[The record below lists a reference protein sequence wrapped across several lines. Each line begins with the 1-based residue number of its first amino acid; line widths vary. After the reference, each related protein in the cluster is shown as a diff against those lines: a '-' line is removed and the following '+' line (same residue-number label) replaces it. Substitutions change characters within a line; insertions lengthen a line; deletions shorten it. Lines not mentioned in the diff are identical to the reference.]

1 MHKIANPSLLTPAE
15 VARRLRQDRATI
27 YRKIRAGVLPAVRL
41 NDGRGALRMPADEL
55 AAWLYADP
63 KETDK

>member
-1 MHKIANPSLLTPAE
+1 MREIATPSLLTPAE

-41 NDGRGALRMPADEL
+41 NDGRGALRIPADEL
-55 AAWLYADP
+55 AAWLYANP
-63 KETDK
+63 KETDR

>member
-1 MHKIANPSLLTPAE
+1 MQEIATPSLLTSAE

-41 NDGRGALRMPADEL
+41 NDGRGALRIPADEL

-63 KETDK
+63 KETTR

>member
-1 MHKIANPSLLTPAE
+1 MQEIATPSLLTPAE

-41 NDGRGALRMPADEL
+41 NDGRGALRVPEDEL
-55 AAWLYADP
+55 AAWLYSDP
-63 KETDK
+63 KETAR